1 VSLSAWRIVKRK
13 LAAQAFTGE
22 GARIY
27 GGRWNSPGIRVVY
40 TSQSRALA
48 ALEILVHLE
57 SEEVLEHYVM
67 IEVRFDLELVTAV
80 ETSELPTDWQAEP
93 APLSL
98 QSIGDAWVT
107 ATTSAVLQVP
117 SAIIPGENNFL
128 LNPAHPDFSKLAFG
142 MPAPF
147 PFDPRLVPRK

>member
-1 VSLSAWRIVKRK
+1 VIISAWRIVKRK

-22 GARIY
+22 GARVY

-57 SEEVLEHYVM
+57 SEEALEHYVM
-67 IEVRFDLELVTAV
+67 IEVRFNSVLVTSV
-80 ETSELPTDWQAEP
+80 EAFKLPADWQAEP

-98 QSIGDAWVT
+98 RSIGDGWV
-107 ATTSAVLQVP
+107 AAGVSAVLQVP
-117 SAIIPGENNFL
+117 SAIIPGESNFL

-142 MPAPF
+142 KPSPF
-147 PFDPRLVPRK
+147 PFDPRLTPRK